1 MLRYDGLPCDV
12 LHKRVRMSLRG
23 LKALRP
29 SLASSQVT
37 SNVNRSFPTRQPI
50 STREPQS
57 RKQARIPLRT
67 SWLCPPRLIIIQYS
81 CFDYRTNLSHVL
93 AAWSALFTWSLCTTC
108 AKDHRIVVFYAISE
122 LPFASASKRVLVQ
135 SLLHENFIRT
145 SSLVHWHV
153 NKTNFHRYSFA
164 PELALKQRRKVR
176 KWPVTYKSTSLEYPI
191 VCLLH

>member
-1 MLRYDGLPCDV
+1 MWCPTQKSTHVITWLE
-12 LHKRVRMSLRG
+12 STQ
-23 LKALRP
+23 A
-29 SLASSQVT
+29 VT
-37 SNVNRSFPTRQPI
+37 CQFSGDIKCEQEFSY
-50 STREPQS
+50 STTNQHP
-57 RKQARIPLRT
+57 RT
-67 SWLCPPRLIIIQYS
+67 TIQKTSPHTFAHLVTECPPRLIIIQYS

-93 AAWSALFTWSLCTTC
+93 AAWSALFTWSRCTTC

-122 LPFASASKRVLVQ
+122 LPFVSASKRVLVQ
-135 SLLHENFIRT
+135 SLLYENFIRT

-176 KWPVTYKSTSLEYPI
+176 KWPITYKSTSLEYPI

>member
-1 MLRYDGLPCDV
+1 MAC
-12 LHKRVRMSLRG
+12 RVMSYTKEYAYVITWLESTQ
-23 LKALRP
+23 A
-29 SLASSQVT
+29 VT
-37 SNVNRSFPTRQPI
+37 CQFSGDIKCEQEFSYSTTNQHPRTTIQKI
-50 STREPQS
+50 SPYTFAHLVTE
-57 RKQARIPLRT
+57 
-67 SWLCPPRLIIIQYS
+67 CPPRLIIIQYS

-135 SLLHENFIRT
+135 SLLYENFIRT

-176 KWPVTYKSTSLEYPI
+176 KWPITYKSTSLEYPI